1 MTALRLHFHP
11 MHTHQHHLALSPFGY
26 LVSSL
31 GGLAAGVGVAFL
43 IWHLI

>member
-1 MTALRLHFHP
+1 VTTLQAHLHPVP
-11 MHTHQHHLALSPFGY
+11 MHQHQLALSPFGY

-31 GGLAAGVGVAFL
+31 GGLAAGIGAAFL

>member
-1 MTALRLHFHP
+1 MR
-11 MHTHQHHLALSPFGY
+11 THQTTLALSPFGY

-31 GGLAAGVGVAFL
+31 GGLVTGVGMAFL